1 MQQDQEKTSRK
12 VKITYEEY
20 SKIATEIIDFIR
32 KYEEQTGIDT
42 VQQADI
48 VNKLVELLE
57 VDEGANGTSLERAEQ
72 TSRKVQQVVQ
82 HLITKENVLIITQD
96 SKTNKNERLLC
107 LNINAE
113 MAQKK

>member
-1 MQQDQEKTSRK
+1 MQQDVDKTSKK

-32 KYEEQTGIDT
+32 QYEEKEGIDT

-48 VNKLVELLE
+48 VNRLVELLE
-57 VDEGANGTSLERAEQ
+57 VDEGAQGTSLERAEQ
-72 TSRKVQQVVQ
+72 TSRKVQQVIQ

-96 SKTNKNERLLC
+96 SKTKNERLLC
-107 LNINAE
+107 LNINSE

>member
-1 MQQDQEKTSRK
+1 
-12 VKITYEEY
+12 
-20 SKIATEIIDFIR
+20 
-32 KYEEQTGIDT
+32 
-42 VQQADI
+42 
-48 VNKLVELLE
+48 
-57 VDEGANGTSLERAEQ
+57 
-72 TSRKVQQVVQ
+72 VQ